1 MVWDPNQPKGPRS
14 PGRKY
19 PTFLASLPFS
29 FNNGRGIKLRKTRE
43 AAENNKRMEGEEETE
58 EEADD
63 EGFCVKH

>member
-1 MVWDPNQPKGPRS
+1 MLERLAGEAKSAPTQFS
-14 PGRKY
+14 
-19 PTFLASLPFS
+19 TFLASLPFS
-29 FNNGRGIKLRKTRE
+29 FNNGHGIKLRKTRE